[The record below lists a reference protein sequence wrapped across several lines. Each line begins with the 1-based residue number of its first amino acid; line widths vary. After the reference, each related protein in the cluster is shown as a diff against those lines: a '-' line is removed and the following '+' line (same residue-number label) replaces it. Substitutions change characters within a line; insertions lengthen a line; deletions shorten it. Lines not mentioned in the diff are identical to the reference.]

1 MNRFIPLVIAAI
13 TCMLAGCGDARSQ
26 TPASPG
32 PSAGS
37 TVGGI
42 LNDIGDYAT
51 WGGGLALAI
60 AGFALAATFI
70 PILAPFV
77 AGAAAFGITRKVII
91 EIGVLAFATV
101 LLGLA
106 FLYLGHHP
114 WILYASIG
122 AVVVALLIRYH
133 TWLAAHIYP
142 APAVAPVVSAAT
154 AAAIPTVTLSTSGTL
169 PKA

>member
-1 MNRFIPLVIAAI
+1 MTKFFVLIAA
-13 TCMLAGCGDARSQ
+13 TLFLAGCGDARSQ
-26 TPASPG
+26 TPAGPG

-37 TVGGI
+37 TVGSI

-91 EIGVLAFATV
+91 EAGVLAFATI

-114 WILYASIG
+114 WILYASIA

-133 TWLAAHIYP
+133 SWLAAHIYP
-142 APAVAPVVSAAT
+142 APTATPVVTAT
-154 AAAIPTVTLSTSGTL
+154 VVTGTAPTVT
-169 PKA
+169 K